1 MKTHARAVVI
11 GGGIAGCSILC
22 HLTRLGWQ
30 DVVLVEKGELT
41 SGTTWHS
48 VGNTPVFTTSL
59 NIMRLLQAS
68 NELYASLEQETGQS
82 VGYHRVGSLRLASSR
97 QLLDWYKHIAAM
109 ARLIDVRFEILSPS
123 EAKELNPFLNT
134 DGLVGASFVDCDGYL
149 DPSSVTQA
157 LAAGARQ
164 RGAEIYRHTRVEHIT
179 REPGGEWKIKTD
191 QGDIRAEILV
201 NTAGQWG
208 REIAHMVGADVPL
221 VPMEHQYVV
230 TEGVPSLKSLSRE
243 LPLTRDPERA
253 FYLRQEAGGLLIGF
267 FEHNPIPWAVDGI
280 PRDFDQQLLKSKF
293 EQIESYME
301 AAIERMPILGRVG
314 IKKIVNGPD
323 AYTPDG
329 RPIMGFVPGVQNV
342 FVLAGFSCFGIANSG
357 GAGKFAAEWIVEGQP
372 SVDMWEY
379 DVRRFGP
386 YATTKKY
393 LVDKACEVYG
403 HEYSIHYPHQERPA
417 GRPLKTSPIYDQ
429 LKAQGAVF
437 QARHGWERATWFAP
451 RGVEPRDELTF
462 YRANW
467 FPYVGA
473 ECRAVRERVGVLD
486 QTSFGKFEV
495 AGPGATAFLEK
506 MCANRIAGRLG
517 KIVVTEMLNPRG
529 GIECDLTVTQVA
541 PDVYWI
547 ITAAATTTHDYA
559 WIQWHLPNEGS
570 VTLRDITHEHG
581 CLSLMGPQS
590 REVLSSICD
599 EDVSNAAFPFLTTRD
614 LNIGLA
620 PVRAFRVSYVGE
632 LGWELYHPI
641 EYQRT
646 VYEQIMDA
654 GRAHDIVNYGYRA
667 LDSLRLEKAYRFWGF
682 DLNSLTTPFEAGLG
696 QFVKLDK
703 GDFIGRE
710 ALIRQKQ
717 SGLERVLVCLT
728 VEQSQ
733 AIPHGWEPILDSDK
747 PIGYVTSGE
756 YGHCVNQAMAL
767 AFVPP
772 EYSSPGQ
779 SLTIQI
785 LGEPFLSKVVQ
796 APLYDPQNLKLKQS

>member
-1 MKTHARAVVI
+1 MKSHARVVVI
-11 GGGIAGCSILC
+11 GGGIAGCSVLY
-22 HLTRLGWQ
+22 HLTRLGWN
-30 DVVLVEKGELT
+30 DVALVEKGELT

-68 NELYASLEQETGQS
+68 NRLYVSLEQDTGQS

-97 QLLDWYKHIAAM
+97 DLLDWYKHIAAM
-109 ARLIDVRFEILSPS
+109 ARLIDIHFEMLTPQQ
-123 EAKELNPFLNT
+123 ARALNPFLDT
-134 DGLVGASFVDCDGYL
+134 GGLVGASFVESDGYL

-157 LAAGARQ
+157 LAQGARQ
-164 RGAEIYRHTRVEHIT
+164 RGAEIYRNTRVESIRRT
-179 REPGGEWKIKTD
+179 PGHEWRVTTERGEID
-191 QGDIRAEILV
+191 ADIVV
-201 NTAGQWG
+201 NAGGQWG
-208 REIAHMVGADVPL
+208 REIARMVGVDVPL

-230 TEGVPSLKSLSRE
+230 TEGVPELRSLARE

-267 FEHNPIPWAVDGI
+267 FEHNPIPWAVNGV
-280 PRDFDQQLLKSKF
+280 PRDFNQQLLNPRF

-301 AAIERMPILGRVG
+301 AAIERMPILGQVG

-329 RPIMGFVPGVQNV
+329 KCIMGYVPGIQNF

-386 YATTKKY
+386 YATTNKY

-403 HEYSIHYPHQERPA
+403 HEYAIHYPHQERPA
-417 GRPLKTSPIYDQ
+417 GRPVKTSPIYDQ
-429 LKAQGAVF
+429 LKQQGGVF

-451 RGVEPRDELTF
+451 QGVTPEDQLTF
-462 YRANW
+462 RRPNW
-467 FPYVGA
+467 FLHVAA

-495 AGPGATAFLEK
+495 KGAGATAFLER
-506 MCANRIAGRLG
+506 MCANRIGGRVG
-517 KIVVTEMLNPRG
+517 KIVVTDMLNHQG
-529 GIECDLTVTQVA
+529 GIECDVTVTRVA
-541 PDVYWI
+541 EDTYWI

-559 WIQWHLPNEGS
+559 WLAWHLPEDRS
-570 VTLRDITHEHG
+570 VSLRDITTDYT
-581 CLSLMGPQS
+581 CLSVMGPCA
-590 REVLSSICD
+590 RAVLQAVAD
-599 EDVSNAAFPFLTTRD
+599 EDLSNAAFPFLNCRD
-614 LNIGLA
+614 IHIGFA

-641 EYQRT
+641 EYQRG
-646 VYEQIMDA
+646 VYERIVQA
-654 GRAHDIVNYGYRA
+654 GRQYQIVNYGYRA
-667 LDSLRLEKAYRFWGF
+667 LDSLRMEKAYRFWGF
-682 DLNSLTTPFEAGLG
+682 DINSSTTPLEAGLTHL
-696 QFVKLDK
+696 VKWDK

-710 ALIRQKQ
+710 PLLRHR
-717 SGLERVLVCLT
+717 ERGTERALVCMT
-728 VEQSQ
+728 VEGNE
-733 AIPHGWEPILDSDK
+733 ALPHGWEPILDGDR

-756 YGHCVNQAMAL
+756 YGHTFDKTIAL
-767 AFVPP
+767 GFVPAP
-772 EYSSPGQ
+772 YAKPGT
-779 SLTIQI
+779 SLTMQI
-785 LGEPFLSKVVQ
+785 LGEPFRATVVQ
-796 APLYDPQNLKLKQS
+796 APLYDPQNVRLKS